1 MRTDMPA
8 EIWLDPYRWEAL
20 QEILEQDGTDI
31 EEVLQNYLIEVYSD
45 RVPIERQK
53 EVDRRIK
60 KERLAAVQEAEARKV
75 FCAMHIREHGQEYIL
90 MEKNGREFLQVA
102 VFLRR
107 YLRNEF
113 TTPPREFAQVFDH
126 AEEIPAQR
134 FRELAELRLEN
145 TGKVSGIFEIDLDK
159 GLLSCLHIS
168 DGWQTFHIKDVST
181 AAYQAYRKS
190 DLSQDER
197 WRRFFEYLDDKQVS
211 RLEVAPDGLQGSRR
225 LGSDDLQFD
234 GEISEVNGALNFYL
248 SCWFDV
254 DEVFGTHVVT
264 DENSDWLNVYANYSL
279 ADRQV
284 CDTLDL
290 ILHRED
296 SRDEELTY
304 RLDDNEK
311 AVLRE
316 KMDAYC
322 TKETGLS
329 LDDFCDS
336 LMEMESTETLGL
348 KM

>member
-145 TGKVSGIFEIDLDK
+145 TGKVSGILIWTK
-159 GLLSCLHIS
+159 GCSPVSIFQMAGRPSTSKMCPQPPTKPTENRISARMNGGAGSLNIWMTNRSADWRLL
-168 DGWQTFHIKDVST
+168 
-181 AAYQAYRKS
+181 RM
-190 DLSQDER
+190 
-197 WRRFFEYLDDKQVS
+197 
-211 RLEVAPDGLQGSRR
+211 GSR
-225 LGSDDLQFD
+225 
-234 GEISEVNGALNFYL
+234 EA
-248 SCWFDV
+248 
-254 DEVFGTHVVT
+254 
-264 DENSDWLNVYANYSL
+264 
-279 ADRQV
+279 
-284 CDTLDL
+284 
-290 ILHRED
+290 
-296 SRDEELTY
+296 
-304 RLDDNEK
+304 
-311 AVLRE
+311 AV
-316 KMDAYC
+316 
-322 TKETGLS
+322 
-329 LDDFCDS
+329 
-336 LMEMESTETLGL
+336 
-348 KM
+348 

>member
-1 MRTDMPA
+1 M
-8 EIWLDPYRWEAL
+8 
-20 QEILEQDGTDI
+20 
-31 EEVLQNYLIEVYSD
+31 
-45 RVPIERQK
+45 
-53 EVDRRIK
+53 
-60 KERLAAVQEAEARKV
+60 
-75 FCAMHIREHGQEYIL
+75 
-90 MEKNGREFLQVA
+90 
-102 VFLRR
+102 
-107 YLRNEF
+107 
-113 TTPPREFAQVFDH
+113 
-126 AEEIPAQR
+126 
-134 FRELAELRLEN
+134 AELRLEN

-225 LGSDDLQFD
+225 LRSDDLQFD

-304 RLDDNEK
+304 RLDPLKSLNNVVLPEFGFPAK
-311 AVLRE
+311 AMCNSSINVPSSI
-316 KMDAYC
+316 KY
-322 TKETGLS
+322 
-329 LDDFCDS
+329 
-336 LMEMESTETLGL
+336 EMLTHSAAASI
-348 KM
+348 

>member
-159 GLLSCLHIS
+159 GLFSMTGSPSTSKMCPQPPTKPTENRIS
-168 DGWQTFHIKDVST
+168 ARMNGGAGSLNIWMTNRSAD
-181 AAYQAYRKS
+181 
-190 DLSQDER
+190 
-197 WRRFFEYLDDKQVS
+197 WRLLRM
-211 RLEVAPDGLQGSRR
+211 GSR
-225 LGSDDLQFD
+225 
-234 GEISEVNGALNFYL
+234 EA
-248 SCWFDV
+248 
-254 DEVFGTHVVT
+254 
-264 DENSDWLNVYANYSL
+264 
-279 ADRQV
+279 
-284 CDTLDL
+284 
-290 ILHRED
+290 
-296 SRDEELTY
+296 
-304 RLDDNEK
+304 
-311 AVLRE
+311 AV
-316 KMDAYC
+316 
-322 TKETGLS
+322 
-329 LDDFCDS
+329 
-336 LMEMESTETLGL
+336 
-348 KM
+348 

>member
-1 MRTDMPA
+1 M
-8 EIWLDPYRWEAL
+8 
-20 QEILEQDGTDI
+20 
-31 EEVLQNYLIEVYSD
+31 
-45 RVPIERQK
+45 
-53 EVDRRIK
+53 
-60 KERLAAVQEAEARKV
+60 
-75 FCAMHIREHGQEYIL
+75 
-90 MEKNGREFLQVA
+90 
-102 VFLRR
+102 
-107 YLRNEF
+107 
-113 TTPPREFAQVFDH
+113 
-126 AEEIPAQR
+126 
-134 FRELAELRLEN
+134 AELRLEN

-225 LGSDDLQFD
+225 LRSDDLQFD

-296 SRDEELTY
+296 SRD
-304 RLDDNEK
+304 
-311 AVLRE
+311 
-316 KMDAYC
+316 
-322 TKETGLS
+322 
-329 LDDFCDS
+329 
-336 LMEMESTETLGL
+336 
-348 KM
+348 